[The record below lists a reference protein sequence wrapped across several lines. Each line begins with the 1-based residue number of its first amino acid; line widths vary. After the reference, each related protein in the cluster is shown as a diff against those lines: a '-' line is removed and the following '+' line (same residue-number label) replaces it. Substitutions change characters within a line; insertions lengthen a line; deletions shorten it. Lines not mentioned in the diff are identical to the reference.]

1 MKAKIFVL
9 CLFITANAFAK
20 TPDWVDKTDGVCSSD
35 DICAVGSGDS
45 LNSAKSDARANILKY
60 FETNIN
66 SKFQSNLTLN
76 NEEIK
81 ELDFDDLSETANG
94 IIKGIKITQT
104 HNDGKIFYALAVL
117 NKKKAGNEIKFD
129 MEKLDAKMQTLLED
143 GSPSTALQ
151 LEKMFSKREEMNKK
165 HLFLTDKS
173 IPEKVK
179 YKDVYENK
187 SVNRLSFY
195 ISLEGE
201 GLPAGELSGL
211 KNKLSSIITDSGNG
225 ISKNAETADRIL
237 YGEVILA
244 EEYVKV
250 EGFKKLRVMFRLESK
265 NDGASV
271 GVLENE
277 YVETGRDLDQ
287 ISRKTFRQFNDYLE
301 RNYQNLLK

>member
-9 CLFITANAFAK
+9 CLFFVINAFAK
-20 TPDWVDKTDGVCSSD
+20 TPDWVEKTADACSSD
-35 DICAVGSGDS
+35 EICAVGDGDS

-66 SKFQSNLTLN
+66 SRFQSNLTLN

-81 ELDFDDLSETANG
+81 ELNSDELSETAKG

-104 HNDGKIFYALAVL
+104 HDDNKFFYALAVL
-117 NKKKAGNEIKFD
+117 DKKKMADEIKFD
-129 MEKLDAKMQTLLED
+129 VEKLDAKMQTLLED

-165 HLFLTDKS
+165 HMFLTDKS

-179 YKDVYENK
+179 YKDVYKNK

-201 GLPAGELSGL
+201 ELPMGELSSL
-211 KNKLSSIITDSGNG
+211 KNKLSSIITNSGNKV
-225 ISKNAETADRIL
+225 SKNAETADRIL
-237 YGEVILA
+237 SGRVTLA
-244 EEYVKV
+244 EEYIKV
-250 EGFKKLRVMFRLESK
+250 EGFKKLRVMFRLESE

-277 YVETGRDLDQ
+277 YVETGRDISQ
-287 ISRKTFRQFNDYLE
+287 IIGKTFRQFNDYLE
-301 RNYQNLLK
+301 QNYQNLLK